1 MSDSRAPAGST
12 IESGQP
18 PIAWLCALSLCYY
31 GAVTIGDTVAQSVFL
46 SRLGVGA
53 LPMIFLL
60 KAGIDV
66 ISGFLYL
73 PLTQGRSPRSVWRVV
88 LGFYV
93 VIVGVG
99 WWASTTGDGELG
111 AYVLYAG
118 HEVVWTLAV
127 IHWGVFL
134 LDVFSPSESRRLFPV
149 LFGVGRLGAL
159 LGGLLVTS
167 LAIPLGAENLLGIA
181 ILLALV
187 AIVVSTRLGTP
198 TPTPTRQ
205 TEYTAGQARRTAL
218 ASPLVKLIAL
228 STATMVMLRYGL
240 RMVSLDE
247 IRSAFDGDRDQVA
260 AFLGLFSVVGNALA
274 FVLGLYVVPKI
285 LTRFSVGI
293 ANLAYASATLFAFLL
308 TWLAPSLATASAA
321 RFVEMPLKHSLK
333 TPLSVLFYGAEN
345 LRIRIAA
352 RSLIFGVVIPIAT
365 VSAALCFRSLR
376 THIGLISALGVAL
389 ALVYLLICGWQNR
402 CYRERLGHLLREEL
416 EKARID
422 NDRQSAWLA
431 RLREIAPSLAE
442 ATQALAARAFAAD
455 DDSLRSLALVFLS
468 EQLPHRVA
476 SDIRQAKL

>member
-1 MSDSRAPAGST
+1 MGPGST
-12 IESGQP
+12 AESGKP
-18 PIAWLCALSLCYY
+18 PIAWLCILSLCYY
-31 GAVTIGDTVAQSVFL
+31 ASVTIGDTVAQSVFV

-60 KAGIDV
+60 KAGIDI

-73 PLTQGRSPRSVWRVV
+73 PLTQGRSPRSVWRVI

-93 VIVGVG
+93 VIVAVG
-99 WWASTTGDGELG
+99 WWASTTGESDLG

-118 HEVVWTLAV
+118 HEVAWTLAV

-159 LGGLLVTS
+159 LGGLAVGS
-167 LAIPLGAENLLGIA
+167 LAIPLGAENLLGLA
-181 ILLALV
+181 ILLTLL
-187 AIVVSTRLGTP
+187 AIAVTTRLGAP
-198 TPTPTRQ
+198 TAARQ
-205 TEYTAGQARRTAL
+205 PQGTATQARRTAI

-247 IRSAFDGDRDQVA
+247 IRSAYGGDSDQVA
-260 AFLGLFSVVGNALA
+260 AFLGFFSVVGNALA

-285 LTRFSVGI
+285 LTRVGVGV
-293 ANLAYASATLFAFLL
+293 ANLAYASATLFAFVL
-308 TWLAPSLATASAA
+308 TWLAPGLATASAA
-321 RFVEMPLKHSLK
+321 RFVEMPLKHALK
-333 TPLSVLFYGAEN
+333 TPISVLFYGAEN

-365 VSAALCFRSLR
+365 VGAGLCFRSLR
-376 THIGLISALGVAL
+376 SHIGLISVAGVAL
-389 ALVYLLICGWQNR
+389 ALLYLGICAWQNH
-402 CYRERLGHLLREEL
+402 CYRKRLGHLLREEL
-416 EKARID
+416 ENARID
-422 NDRQSAWLA
+422 DDRQSAWLT

-442 ATQALAARAFAAD
+442 PTQALVARAFAAD

-468 EQLPHRVA
+468 EQVPHRMA
-476 SDIRQAKL
+476 SDIRQARL

>member
-1 MSDSRAPAGST
+1 MSAGST
-12 IESGQP
+12 VESGKP
-18 PIAWLCALSLCYY
+18 AIAWLCALSLCYY
-31 GAVTIGDTVAQSVFL
+31 AAVTIGDTVAQSVFL

-53 LPMIFLL
+53 LPSIFLL

-93 VIVGVG
+93 TIVAVG
-99 WWASTTGDGELG
+99 WWASTSSNSDLG

-118 HEVVWTLAV
+118 HEVAWTLAV

-159 LGGLLVTS
+159 LGGLVVGS
-167 LAIPLGAENLLGIA
+167 LAIHLGAQNLLGLA
-181 ILLALV
+181 ILLALF
-187 AIVVSTRLGTP
+187 AIVLSTRLGTP
-198 TPTPTRQ
+198 APPKQ
-205 TEYTAGQARRTAL
+205 TQGTAGQARRTAL

-247 IRSAFDGDRDQVA
+247 IRSAFDGDSDQVA

-285 LTRFSVGI
+285 LTRFGVGV

-308 TWLAPSLATASAA
+308 TWLAPGLATASAA

-352 RSLIFGVVIPIAT
+352 RSLIFGAVIPVAT
-365 VSAALCFRSLR
+365 VGAGLCFRSLR

-389 ALVYLLICGWQNR
+389 ALLYLAICAWQNR
-402 CYRERLGHLLREEL
+402 CYRDRLGHLLREEL
-416 EKARID
+416 ENARID
-422 NDRQSAWLA
+422 DDQQSAWLA

-442 ATQALAARAFAAD
+442 PTQTLVARAFAAD

-468 EQLPHRVA
+468 EQLPHRLT
-476 SDIRQAKL
+476 SDIRNARL